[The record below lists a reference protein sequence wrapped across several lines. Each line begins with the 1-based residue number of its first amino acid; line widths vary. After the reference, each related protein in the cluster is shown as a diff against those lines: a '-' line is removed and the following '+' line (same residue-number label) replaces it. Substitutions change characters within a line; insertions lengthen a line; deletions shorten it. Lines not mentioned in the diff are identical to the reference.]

1 MCKETKEEL
10 DRLVQ
15 EELNRLH
22 RRLTDKKV
30 KEFDKWW
37 IGKIIGWFD
46 AARGNPA
53 KIRKILGLEPC
64 ECPKSATN

>member
-1 MCKETKEEL
+1 MCKETKEDL

-15 EELNRLH
+15 EELSLLRGRLK
-22 RRLTDKKV
+22 DKKT

-37 IGKIIGWFD
+37 NGKIIGWFD

-53 KIRKILGLEPC
+53 KTRKILGLEPC